1 MKSLKSTAA
10 TLAAIALVGCIALIG
25 CKNRKEEPIP
35 GPKADSPPAAGS
47 IILPAP
53 SATPPSTPASD
64 SPSHSGSSGAR
75 RHGTPGISW
84 FQGTVE
90 EAYSTTCAK
99 CTAMF
104 WH

>member
-1 MKSLKSTAA
+1 MNSHRLAA
-10 TLAAIALVGCIALIG
+10 AILAAAIALAG
-25 CKNRKEEPIP
+25 CKNREEKPIP
-35 GPKADSPPAAGS
+35 GPKADVPAAAES
-47 IILPAP
+47 VASPP
-53 SATPPSTPASD
+53 SATPPSAPSSESPA
-64 SPSHSGSSGAR
+64 PSGSSGTR

-90 EAYSTTCAK
+90 EAFSTSCAK